1 MFTLKGSIGTIAEI
15 GVGAVVGQIIKKNTE
30 EEMTPVEKVI
40 ITIGG
45 VALSGMIGAATR
57 KWTDGIYDEID
68 EAIMAAEFK
77 IEEEE

>member
-1 MFTLKGSIGTIAEI
+1 MFTLKGTIGTIAEI
-15 GVGAVVGQIIKKNTE
+15 GVGAVIGQIVKKNTD
-30 EEMTPVEKVI
+30 EEMTPVEKLM

-45 VALSGMIGAATR
+45 VAISGLVGAAAR

-68 EAIMAAEFK
+68 EAINVTEPK

>member
-1 MFTLKGSIGTIAEI
+1 MFTLKGAIGTITEI
-15 GVGAVVGQIIKKNTE
+15 GTGAVIGQIVKKNTD
-30 EEMTPVEKVI
+30 EEMTPVEKLM

-45 VALSGMIGAATR
+45 VAISGLVGAAAR
-57 KWTDGIYDEID
+57 GWTDSIYDEID